1 MRVKW
6 LPDTDGERVE
16 KKGWG
21 SVWQKNVSGRIQNGR
36 RKGKGAEINT

>member
-16 KKGWG
+16 RKGG